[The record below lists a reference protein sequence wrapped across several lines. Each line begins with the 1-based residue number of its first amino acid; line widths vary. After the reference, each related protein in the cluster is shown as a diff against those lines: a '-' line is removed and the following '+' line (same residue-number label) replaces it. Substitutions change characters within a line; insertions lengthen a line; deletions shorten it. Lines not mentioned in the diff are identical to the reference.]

1 LFYVVILNV
10 VKNPRISSFD
20 SICPLNHFVCFTNAN
35 VNLFF
40 PKTLS
45 KSPCQARKPLISLIA
60 NDIELAKYPKQARII
75 NVEGI
80 YNVKESEGR
89 SFNRAI
95 KISRFC
101 LKARVHPCR
110 KRRACKTALAAEVRP
125 LDRRSIDFSNNCQLT
140 QLESNI

>member
-1 LFYVVILNV
+1 LFYVVILNA

-60 NDIELAKYPKQARII
+60 NDIELAKYPKQTRII
-75 NVEGI
+75 NVEENLQREGI
-80 YNVKESEGR
+80 GGAQLQPRHQDQSVL
-89 SFNRAI
+89 
-95 KISRFC
+95 
-101 LKARVHPCR
+101 LKGTGSPVP
-110 KRRACKTALAAEVRP
+110 
-125 LDRRSIDFSNNCQLT
+125 
-140 QLESNI
+140 